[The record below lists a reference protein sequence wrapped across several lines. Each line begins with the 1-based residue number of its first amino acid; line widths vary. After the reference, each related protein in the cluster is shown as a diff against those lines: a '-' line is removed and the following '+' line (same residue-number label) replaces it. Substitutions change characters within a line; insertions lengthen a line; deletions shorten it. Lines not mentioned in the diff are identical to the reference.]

1 MVGSYGRLT
10 STRKKLRADWPGVW
24 SGPLV
29 MLLSSKRKFC
39 TEPSPL
45 RVWRRC
51 HEARS
56 RVAQT
61 LLCDDD

>member
-1 MVGSYGRLT
+1 
-10 STRKKLRADWPGVW
+10 VW